1 MAAKITP
8 LIDKDGNKI
17 YPPTKA
23 KAVFMSDNATNVE
36 TAVTEAKTAA
46 SNASTAANEAKTA
59 VASKAT
65 TTVYTATIG
74 TSWSGSAAPY
84 TQTVSVPGILSSDT
98 PIVDINFSSIA
109 YSNKEDVVTAWSSIY
124 RITTSNNSITVY
136 ADEKTTTA
144 VPIQLKVVR

>member
-84 TQTVSVPGILSSDT
+84 TQTVSVPGILSTDT

-109 YSNKEDVVTAWSSIY
+109 YSNKEAVVTAWSSIY

-136 ADEKTTTA
+136 ADEKTETA

>member
-65 TTVYTATIG
+65 TKVYTATIG

-84 TQTVSVPGILSSDT
+84 TLSVSVPGILSTDT
-98 PIVDINFSSIA
+98 PIVDINFSGIA

-136 ADEKTTTA
+136 ADDKTTTA

>member
-84 TQTVSVPGILSSDT
+84 TQTVSVPGILSTDT
-98 PIVDINFSSIA
+98 PIVDINFSSIT
-109 YSNKEDVVTAWSSIY
+109 YSNKEAVVTAWSSIY

-136 ADEKTTTA
+136 ADEKTETA

>member
-1 MAAKITP
+1 MPAKITP
-8 LIDKDGNKI
+8 LIDKDGNQI

-36 TAVTEAKTAA
+36 TAVAEAKTSAA
-46 SNASTAANEAKTA
+46 NASTVASEAKT
-59 VASKAT
+59 VANSKAT

-74 TSWSGSAAPY
+74 ASWNGSAAPY
-84 TQTVSVPGILSSDT
+84 TQTVSVPGILSTDT

-109 YSNKEDVVTAWSSIY
+109 YSNKEAVVTAWSSIY

-136 ADEKTTTA
+136 ADDKTTTA

>member
-8 LIDKDGNKI
+8 LIDKDGNQI

-23 KAVFMSDNATNVE
+23 KAVFMSDNATTVE
-36 TAVTEAKTAA
+36 TAVTEAKTSAA
-46 SNASTAANEAKTA
+46 SASTTANEAKT
-59 VASKAT
+59 VANSKAT
-65 TTVYTATIG
+65 TKVYTATIG

-109 YSNKEDVVTAWSSIY
+109 YSDKEDIVTAWSSIY

-136 ADEKTTTA
+136 ADETTATA